1 MVRKRTTGASDTSG
15 DTTSMMTL
23 MKRMD
28 DYEKVMSMQQDK
40 ITSLEQMVN
49 QRDNALGELKNA
61 FELHVLKSNAETE
74 ALRKRVVSLEE
85 RVAAHHTQEKAVGRL
100 MGDLR
105 KRVDTAVE
113 TACSQNKIDEIIQ
126 SAVVSHKDKLSEA
139 EDRLRV
145 LEELNPKMGRFEW
158 LIEDYTSTR
167 DDSDVVH
174 SPLFYSSLNGHLC
187 DLSVLWFDRRKSRL
201 GVRFTVGGDVNL
213 GHGPF
218 CMKVVIVC
226 IGRDGVSQICELTD
240 FSNRELDD
248 EIAADGEEMTA
259 GDEYF
264 LTQPRLDEFVIDNTM
279 RFICYLS

>member
-1 MVRKRTTGASDTSG
+1 
-15 DTTSMMTL
+15 MMMAL

-40 ITSLEQMVN
+40 ITSLEQTVS
-49 QRDNALGELKNA
+49 QRDNTLGELKNA

-85 RVAAHHTQEKAVGRL
+85 QVAAQHTQEKTVGRQ

-105 KRVDTAVE
+105 KRVDTVEE
-113 TACSQNKIDEIIQ
+113 TACPQNKIDEIIQ
-126 SAVVSHKDKLSEA
+126 LAVVSHKDKLSEA
-139 EDRLRV
+139 EHRLSV
-145 LEELNPKMGRFEW
+145 LEDLNPKMGRFEW
-158 LIEDYTSTR
+158 VIEDYTSTR
-167 DDSDVVH
+167 DDSDAVH

-187 DLSVLWFDRRKSRL
+187 ELSVQWFDRRKSRL
-201 GVRFTVGGDVNL
+201 GVSFTVLDIDQGK
-213 GHGPF
+213 GPF

-226 IGRDGVSQICELTD
+226 IGREGVSQICELTD
-240 FSNRELDD
+240 FSNRETD
-248 EIAADGEEMTA
+248 ENTIDGEEKTTA

-264 LTQPRLDEFVIDNTM
+264 LTQPQLDEFVIDNTM